1 MFSTKLRVEGLS
13 PFFFMC
19 RQLIQNGIHIKTWF
33 KELSFS
39 SRERREIVDI
49 TEQVLEAVEQSGIK
63 NGLLV
68 AQLPHATAA
77 LVLNEDEEGLKQDIL
92 NKLDDLIPT
101 RGGYQHDRIDD
112 NAHAHLKSALV
123 GSSVVLPIVDGR
135 VVRGTWQSFL
145 VIEQDGPRKRRLAI
159 FVIGE

>member
-1 MFSTKLRVEGLS
+1 M
-13 PFFFMC
+13 
-19 RQLIQNGIHIKTWF
+19 KTWS

-39 SRERREIVDI
+39 TRERREIVDLTDQI
-49 TEQVLEAVEQSGIK
+49 LEAARQSGIK

-77 LVLNEDEEGLKQDIL
+77 LVLNEDEEGLKQDL
-92 NKLDDLIPT
+92 LERLDAIVPVH
-101 RGGYQHDRIDD
+101 GGYEHDRIDD

-123 GSSVVLPIVDGR
+123 GSSVVLPTVDSR

-145 VIEQDGPRKRRLAI
+145 VIEQDGPRRRRLAI
-159 FVIGE
+159 FVMGE